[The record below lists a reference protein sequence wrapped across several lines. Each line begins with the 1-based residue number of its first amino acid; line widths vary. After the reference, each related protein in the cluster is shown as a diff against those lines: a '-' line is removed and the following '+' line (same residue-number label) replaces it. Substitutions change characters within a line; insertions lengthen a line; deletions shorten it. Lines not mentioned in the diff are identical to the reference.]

1 MEKHGFYKM
10 SLDTLEQQNP
20 DNIGVLMI
28 ILDFIGRYKLDS
40 GGGSSLKRTALRPIP
55 CYQGLIQGFFSIL
68 AYLIR

>member
-28 ILDFIGRYKLDS
+28 ILGVIGRYKLDS
-40 GGGSSLKRTALRPIP
+40 GGGGSPARTALPARFP
-55 CYQGLIQGFFSIL
+55 
-68 AYLIR
+68 AIRD